1 MKKEDAGSVAEG
13 VRPVLAQEA
22 SQLNLEPCEK
32 AHDAEQDR
40 WDDEDGACD
49 DGLRG

>member
-1 MKKEDAGSVAEG
+1 MKAEDVGSVAE
-13 VRPVLAQEA
+13 VLRPVLAQET
-22 SQLNLEPCEK
+22 SPLSLEPCEK

-49 DGLRG
+49 DGLSG